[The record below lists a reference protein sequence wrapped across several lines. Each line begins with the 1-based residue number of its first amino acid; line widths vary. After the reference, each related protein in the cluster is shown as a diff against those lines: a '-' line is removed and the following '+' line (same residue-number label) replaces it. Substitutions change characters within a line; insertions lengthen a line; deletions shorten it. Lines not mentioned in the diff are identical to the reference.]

1 MEVKKSERANLEKKR
16 LLFVEVGLILS
27 LAIVYGAF
35 SFSTKEKAASVLD
48 AGPQETIEEEIA
60 LLEEKIGTLENQM
73 NESSSDFLRLNELSA
88 KKEETEAVLEE
99 KMQRWMYLEELAQK
113 ISEQG

>member
-1 MEVKKSERANLEKKR
+1 
-16 LLFVEVGLILS
+16 
-27 LAIVYGAF
+27 
-35 SFSTKEKAASVLD
+35 
-48 AGPQETIEEEIA
+48 
-60 LLEEKIGTLENQM
+60 M